1 MMDMQEITVEPP
13 ELELIPI
20 DRTSLISADKPIEKI
35 TGRQYRKALKRAW
48 LIVGVELGI
57 IAVQMGIIWILQ
69 VGSI

>member
-1 MMDMQEITVEPP
+1 MQEITVETP

-20 DRTSLISADKPIEKI
+20 ERTSPIPAEKPVEKI

-48 LIVGVELGI
+48 LIVGIELGI

-69 VGSI
+69 VGPI